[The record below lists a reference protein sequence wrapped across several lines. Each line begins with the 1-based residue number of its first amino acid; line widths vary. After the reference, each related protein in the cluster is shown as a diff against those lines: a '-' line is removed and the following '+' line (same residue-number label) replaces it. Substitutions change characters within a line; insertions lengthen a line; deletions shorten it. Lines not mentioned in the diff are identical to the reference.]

1 MNNFARK
8 ATTLM
13 TAAAAVMMAVAPAA
27 VHAQAK
33 TEISWFV
40 GLGTGTDP
48 QQITAQ
54 KKVVDEFN
62 ASHPDINLSIQISPN
77 FATAVTLLGSEIS
90 AGNGPDIIGPVG
102 VGGSNGFASQ
112 YADLKPLIDKNKV
125 DLSGYDPSLLSLY
138 STLNGGFSALPAY
151 VYPSATYYNRD
162 LFTEA
167 GLAFPPAKYGDKYK
181 MPDGTM
187 VDWNYDTL
195 AKIAKILT
203 VDAAGNDAT
212 NAKFDPTKIVQYGF
226 NFGWDGPRLQLTN
239 LQPSAF
245 YDAATNTV
253 KISDDWRKAIQWYS
267 DAIWKDHFIPNA
279 TASNSTLLAPPPG
292 FDSMHLA
299 MTVTPLWFTCCLTD
313 TVGKLKWDLAAVPMS
328 FDGKYH
334 NAVDADT
341 FRLYKGSKNP
351 DAAFTVLQYL
361 LNDATPELAPTY
373 GAFPALAKYQ
383 QAFLDA
389 KNKTYTQGVNWQAA
403 VDGLKYTN
411 PSNLHH
417 ESNSPNWQQ
426 GQSRWDSFWS
436 LIASD
441 NGAKVDLKAETDKLQ
456 TDLQAIVKGTFPTA
470 TPAPTAVPATA
481 AATAAK

>member
-1 MNNFARK
+1 MNNFVRK
-8 ATTLM
+8 AATFV
-13 TAAAAVMMAVAPAA
+13 TAATAVMMAIAPAA
-27 VHAQAK
+27 VHAQTK
-33 TEISWFV
+33 TNISWFV

-48 QQITAQ
+48 QQIAAQ

-62 ASHPDINLSIQISPN
+62 ASHSDINLSIQISPD
-77 FATAVTLLGSEIS
+77 FTTAVTLLGSEIS

-112 YADLKPLIDKNKV
+112 YADLKPFIDKNKV
-125 DLSGYDPSLLSLY
+125 DLSAYDPALLALY
-138 STLNGGFSALPAY
+138 QTLNGGFSALPFA

-167 GLAFPPAKYGDKYK
+167 GLNFPPAKYGDKYK

-195 AKIAKILT
+195 AKISKILT

-212 NAKFDPTKIVQYGF
+212 NAKFDPTKIVQYGLT
-226 NFGWDGPRLQLTN
+226 FGYDAIRLILSDI
-239 LQPSAF
+239 QPSAF
-245 YDAATNTV
+245 YDPATNAV

-267 DAIWKDHFIPNA
+267 DALWKDHFIPA
-279 TASNSTLLAPPPG
+279 GTAKASTLLQPTP
-292 FDSMHLA
+292 FDSTHVGM
-299 MTVTPLWFTCCLTD
+299 VITPLWYTCCLTD

-328 FDGKYH
+328 LDGKYH
-334 NAVDADT
+334 NAIDADT

-361 LNDATPELAPTY
+361 LNDAVPELAPTY
-373 GAFPALAKYQ
+373 GAFPALPKYQ
-383 QAFLDA
+383 QGFIDS

-403 VDGLKYTN
+403 IDGLKYAN

-426 GQSRWDSFWS
+426 GQDRWQSFVT
-436 LIASD
+436 LLESD
-441 NGAKVDLKAETDKLQ
+441 NGAKIDVKAETDKLEA
-456 TDLQAIVKGTFPTA
+456 DLQSIVKGTFPTA
-470 TPAPTAVPATA
+470 TPAPTNTPAPTA